1 MKNPY
6 IVIALCLI
14 GTAFFIKAGI
24 FNALLIFL
32 LVGAIPGTNYNVPAM
47 VMLLFVALLMW
58 FILFRLTALETLEVR
73 MRHHI
78 ANKYLARKKPQV
90 EQA

>member
-6 IVIALCLI
+6 IITALCLI

-32 LVGAIPGTNYNVPAM
+32 LVGAIPGTSYNVPAM
-47 VMLLFVALLMW
+47 GMLFFVAMLVW
-58 FILFRLTALETLEVR
+58 FILFRLTALENLEVSAR
-73 MRHHI
+73 RYI
-78 ANKYLARKKPQV
+78 AGKYVERKKQV
-90 EQA
+90 KA